1 MLTFLGYT
9 LVFLALLVSLYLV
22 IRPEASSR
30 SFFRTAAMGAQSS
43 PFLLLSISF
52 LLEATSLD
60 LVSSYVGEGL
70 PAFYRISAVWG
81 SRSGPLLMWASM
93 MSVIAWLMSR
103 DRMTDSVTIRVMHL
117 WTFLLLL
124 ISAGLRPFSPA
135 TPGSSGEIS
144 PLLQTDLMVIHPPVV
159 FVYYSLCLATA
170 SIAVSGLITSR
181 PSNLTH
187 ASMIPWARYSFV
199 AGTIGIGLG
208 GLWAYTVL
216 DWGGYWAWDPV
227 ETGSLLPWLALLA
240 ILHSRARPKAS
251 HPYSLSPVFGL
262 ITGALVMHATLVTR
276 ANGVW
281 SSVHAFVGDGEN
293 SLPRDPYVRVLEI
306 IDFTPVGFEIMVYL
320 LSVVALLGLSLIHAL
335 REQRATVLAKGSQ
348 TLFEKNRVLA
358 VFLLC
363 YFAAIGLWIGSSA
376 VLFFGLAILTLLI
389 FGDQDEPPVHWVSL
403 GVLLMLFSGWAWIS
417 EWYQSLAGI
426 APFLLVW
433 VIPDEQ
439 KDDFSRISELIVNPK
454 KRAIMSR
461 SFPWYLSTV
470 FLLLTWILLTVEIE
484 GTSVEAHE
492 YYGAPLV
499 SLLAVG
505 LALYAWGDRV
515 SGKAGAL
522 VLSATLAL
530 SVVLAVFSERLEL
543 PGNQDG
549 AITDSISRGAVS
561 IFILTWLA
569 LAIPPTLLMLWRSS
583 RKTIPA
589 IALGSLKPR
598 SARTR
603 LLGTHIAHTG
613 ILILLVGHVLTTTLV
628 DRTDPSNF
636 VTLERDVPTQHQ
648 GMELMF
654 TGVEVLSADEEDY
667 GYRIGDGYVGVVIEV
682 RNDGELLGTIT
693 PGMLRFDSP
702 SGMVSA
708 RSEVDRLTDVT
719 GDIIVILDLLQ
730 SNELLSSMILSQT
743 DDVSEVRVTVHHLQG
758 SHLVWAGWVMVVIGS
773 AMASLPRRV
782 TESSESDWW
791 KVGIDE

>member
-9 LVFLALLVSLYLV
+9 LVSLALLVSLYLV
-22 IRPEASSR
+22 IRPEASSHA
-30 SFFRTAAMGAQSS
+30 SLRTAAMGVQSS
-43 PFLLLSISF
+43 PFLLLSLSF
-52 LLEATSLD
+52 LFEATSLD

-70 PAFYRISAVWG
+70 PVFYRISAVWG

-93 MSVIAWLMSR
+93 MSVLAWLMSR
-103 DRMTDSVTIRVMHL
+103 DGTTESVTVRVMHL

-124 ISAGLRPFSPA
+124 VSAGLRPFSQA
-135 TPGSSGEIS
+135 IPGSAGEIS

-170 SIAVSGLITSR
+170 SIAVSGLIRSR
-181 PSNLTH
+181 PSNETH

-251 HPYSLSPVFGL
+251 NPYALSPVLGM

-281 SSVHAFVGDGEN
+281 ASVHAFVGDGEN

-306 IDFTPVGFEIMVYL
+306 IDFSPIGFEITVYL
-320 LSVVALLGLSLIHAL
+320 VSVVALLGLSVVHAL
-335 REQRATVLAKGSQ
+335 REQRATVLAKGSH
-348 TLFEKNRVLA
+348 TLFEKNRALA

-376 VLFFGLAILTLLI
+376 VLFFGLAILTLLV

-439 KDDFSRISELIVNPK
+439 KDDFSRITELIADPK

-461 SFPWYLSTV
+461 SFPWYLSAA
-470 FLLLTWILLTVEIE
+470 FLLLTWVLLTVEIE
-484 GTSVEAHE
+484 GTSIEAHE

-515 SGKAGAL
+515 SGRAGAIALSVTL
-522 VLSATLAL
+522 VLSIVLAAL
-530 SVVLAVFSERLEL
+530 SGRLEL

-549 AITDSISRGAVS
+549 AITESVSRGAIS
-561 IFILTWLA
+561 MFILTWLA
-569 LAIPPTLLMLWRSS
+569 LAIPPTMLKLWRSS
-583 RKTIPA
+583 RKTVPA
-589 IALGSLKPR
+589 ILRGGIRKR
-598 SARTR
+598 SARAR
-603 LLGTHIAHTG
+603 LLGTHIAHAG

-628 DRTDPSNF
+628 DRTDPSHF

-648 GMELMF
+648 GMELVF
-654 TGVEVLSADEEDY
+654 TGVEVLSADEE
-667 GYRIGDGYVGVVIEV
+667 GYEYHIGDGYVGVVIEA
-682 RNDGELLGTIT
+682 RDDGALLGTIT

-708 RSEVDRLTDVT
+708 RSEVDRLTGAT
-719 GDIIVILDLLQ
+719 GDTIVILDLLQ
-730 SNELLSSMILSQT
+730 SNELLSSMILGQT
-743 DDVSEVRVTVHHLQG
+743 DDVNQVRVTVHRLQG
-758 SHLVWAGWVMVVIGS
+758 SHLVWAGWLMVVFGS
-773 AMASLPRRV
+773 TMASLTRSV
-782 TESSESDWW
+782 TESEA
-791 KVGIDE
+791 E

>member
-30 SFFRTAAMGAQSS
+30 SFLRTAAMGAQSS
-43 PFLLLSISF
+43 PFLLLSLSF
-52 LLEATSLD
+52 IFEATSLD

-70 PAFYRISAVWG
+70 PFFYRISAVWG

-103 DRMTDSVTIRVMHL
+103 DRTTDAETIRVMHF
-117 WTFLLLL
+117 WTLLLLL

-135 TPGSSGEIS
+135 IPGSAGEIS

-170 SIAVSGLITSR
+170 SIAVSGLIRSR
-181 PSNLTH
+181 PSNETH
-187 ASMIPWARYSFV
+187 ASMIPWARYSFL

-240 ILHSRARPKAS
+240 ILHSRARPRAS
-251 HPYSLSPVFGL
+251 NPYALSPAFGM

-281 SSVHAFVGDGEN
+281 ASVHAFVGDGEN

-306 IDFTPVGFEIMVYL
+306 IDFTAVGFEITVYMT
-320 LSVVALLGLSLIHAL
+320 SVFALLGLSVAHAL
-335 REQRATVLAKGSQ
+335 REQRATLLAKGSQ
-348 TLFEKNRVLA
+348 TLYEKNRFLA
-358 VFLLC
+358 VFLLF
-363 YFAAIGLWIGSSA
+363 YFAAVGLWIGSSA

-389 FGDQDEPPVHWVSL
+389 FGDGDEPPVHWVSL

-433 VIPDEQ
+433 VMPDEQ
-439 KDDFSRISELIVNPK
+439 KDDFSRITGLILDPK
-454 KRAIMSR
+454 KRAVMAR
-461 SFPWYLSTV
+461 SFPWYLSAV
-470 FLLLTWILLTVEIE
+470 FLLLTWVLLTVEIE
-484 GTSVEAHE
+484 GTSIEAHE

-505 LALYAWGDRV
+505 LALYAWGDRI
-515 SGKAGAL
+515 SGRAGAIA
-522 VLSATLAL
+522 LSVTLAL
-530 SVVLAVFSERLEL
+530 SVVLAAFSDRLEL

-561 IFILTWLA
+561 MFILTWLA
-569 LAIPPTLLMLWRSS
+569 LAIPPTLLKLWRSS
-583 RKTIPA
+583 RKTIPIIIRGG
-589 IALGSLKPR
+589 IATQ
-598 SARTR
+598 SARAR
-603 LLGTHIAHTG
+603 LLGTHIAHAG

-628 DRTDPSNF
+628 DRTDPSHF
-636 VTLERDVPTQHQ
+636 VTLERDVPIQHQ
-648 GMELMF
+648 GMELVF
-654 TGVEVLSADEEDY
+654 TGVEVLSADEEGY
-667 GYRIGDGYVGVVIEV
+667 GYRIGDGYVGVVIEA
-682 RNDGELLGTIT
+682 RDDGGSLLGTIT

-708 RSEVDRLTDVT
+708 RSEVDRLTGVT
-719 GDIIVILDLLQ
+719 GDTIVILDLLQ
-730 SNELLSSMILSQT
+730 SNELLSSMILGQT
-743 DDVSEVRVTVHHLQG
+743 EDVSEVRVTLHRLQG
-758 SHLVWAGWVMVVIGS
+758 SHLVWAGWLMVVIGS
-773 AMASLPRRV
+773 AFASLPRRV
-782 TESSESDWW
+782 TEPSE
-791 KVGIDE
+791 DE